1 MSESGPNSGR
11 AELSTPVGSNQ
22 PVVLPPD
29 VQALVAASKQQQHLA
44 HNDAPGEQGP
54 GFMIGP
60 GLGFALRTT
69 LAGMAAL
76 FVAMWMQLDTPR
88 WAIWTVFIVS
98 PPVRGNALR
107 KTAARIAGTFLGC
120 IVGVAAV
127 AFFPQDRVGFYV
139 LFSLWLGACAYWAT
153 LRRGYVSYAASLAAF
168 TSAIVSA
175 GVSAQ
180 PLATWQTAADRG
192 CATMLG
198 ILFALFASN
207 LAATTDDV
215 PGDLARH
222 ICAIATALLDWSL
235 KQLQTGDSAEPKDAP
250 LTAKILALDESCTN
264 SLAERPALN
273 RVKPWLCG
281 VPTALL
287 SLQSA
292 VLSMRDAISPQTLA
306 TARAA
311 TEVLHGAA
319 DVLRSGVALELPA
332 LDRQTDS
339 LRGLHKSQ
347 GAQEPIMRQ
356 TIHALLYL
364 LGSLQALQTFQP
376 PDPATPLYPPPR
388 FTAHP
393 YAATINMIRAIVGM
407 GAGFIIWDLTAWPQ
421 GPVFMVI
428 IAVVVVVLVKIDDPI
443 IAIWA
448 AVVGSTA
455 GGVIALGLKYL
466 VLVRVND
473 PVNLILALFPFLFI
487 AAWIETKG
495 KIAPFGVVLAIG
507 LLYVTEPSNPQ
518 LYDFA
523 HDVNTLIAIEAGCVF
538 TALAFVAIG
547 TPKKGAERIAELLAR
562 MRRCRGTA
570 LATWTDEQRLGWETC
585 MYDELQR
592 LQEATTD
599 TAHRRHGVNLLLSGL
614 KFSKT
619 YVCDPAAN

>member
-1 MSESGPNSGR
+1 
-11 AELSTPVGSNQ
+11 
-22 PVVLPPD
+22 
-29 VQALVAASKQQQHLA
+29 
-44 HNDAPGEQGP
+44 
-54 GFMIGP
+54 MISP

-127 AFFPQDRVGFYV
+127 ALFPQDRVGFYV

-192 CATMLG
+192 CATVLG
-198 ILFALFASN
+198 ILFALFASS

-215 PGDLARH
+215 PGDLAKH
-222 ICAIATALLDWSL
+222 ICALAADLLDWSV
-235 KQLQTGDSAEPKDAP
+235 KQLQAGNSAEPKDAP
-250 LTAKILALDESCTN
+250 LTAKVLALDESCIN

-273 RVKPWLCG
+273 RVKPWICG

-292 VLSMRDAISPQTLA
+292 VLSMRDTISPQARA
-306 TARAA
+306 TAGAA

-319 DVLRSGVALELPA
+319 DFLRSGVALELPA
-332 LDRQTDS
+332 LDRQMDS
-339 LRGLHKSQ
+339 LRELLKSQ
-347 GAQEPIMRQ
+347 RAQAPEMRE

-364 LGSLQALQTFQP
+364 LGSLQALLTFQP
-376 PDPATPLYPPPR
+376 PDAAIPLYPPPR
-388 FTAHP
+388 FAARP

-428 IAVVVVVLVKIDDPI
+428 IAVVMVVLVKIDDPV

-448 AVVGSTA
+448 AVAGSTA

-466 VLVRVND
+466 LLVRFND

-495 KIAPFGVVLAIG
+495 RIAPFGVVLAIG

-518 LYDFA
+518 SYDFA
-523 HDVNTLIAIEAGCVF
+523 HDVNTLMAIEAGCVF
-538 TALAFVAIG
+538 TALAFLTIG

-562 MRRCRGTA
+562 MRRRRRAA
-570 LATWTDEQRLGWETC
+570 LSTWTDEQRLSWETC
-585 MYDELQR
+585 MYDELHR

-614 KFSKT
+614 KLSKSGP
-619 YVCDPAAN
+619 YVCAPAAN

>member
-1 MSESGPNSGR
+1 MSKPD
-11 AELSTPVGSNQ
+11 STTVIEAHPVHHDLRGEHPLFVFASAG
-22 PVVLPPD
+22 D
-29 VQALVAASKQQQHLA
+29 IAFAA
-44 HNDAPGEQGP
+44 
-54 GFMIGP
+54 
-60 GLGFALRTT
+60 RTT
-69 LAGMAAL
+69 LAGLVAL
-76 FVAMWMQLDTPR
+76 YTAMWMQLDTPR

-127 AFFPQDRVGFYV
+127 GLFPQDRVGFYV

-153 LRRGYVSYAASLAAF
+153 LRREYVSYAASLAAF

-192 CATMLG
+192 CATVLG

-215 PGDLARH
+215 PGDLAKH
-222 ICAIATALLDWSL
+222 ICAIAADLLDWSV
-235 KQLQTGDSAEPKDAP
+235 KQLQADNPTEPKDAP
-250 LTAKILALDESCTN
+250 LTAKILALDEPCIN
-264 SLAERPALN
+264 SLAERPALR
-273 RVKPWLCG
+273 RVEPWICG

-292 VLSMRDAISPQTLA
+292 VLSMRDAISPQALA
-306 TARAA
+306 IARAA
-311 TEVLHGAA
+311 TDTLHDVA
-319 DVLRSGVALELPA
+319 DFLRSGGALELPA
-332 LDRQTDS
+332 LSRQMDS
-339 LRGLHKSQ
+339 LRELLKSQ
-347 GAQEPIMRQ
+347 GAQAPAMRE
-356 TIHALLYL
+356 TIHVLLYL
-364 LGSLQALQTFQP
+364 LGSLHALLTFQP
-376 PDPATPLYPPPR
+376 PDAASPLYPPPKFMAR
-388 FTAHP
+388 PH
-393 YAATINMIRAIVGM
+393 AATINMIRAIVGM

-428 IAVVVVVLVKIDDPI
+428 IAVVVVVLVKVDDPI
-443 IAIWA
+443 IAVWD

-466 VLVRVND
+466 LLVGFND
-473 PVNLILALFPFLFI
+473 PVNLILSLFPFLFI

-518 LYDFA
+518 VYDFA
-523 HDVNTLIAIEAGCVF
+523 HDVNTLIAIEAACLF
-538 TALAFVAIG
+538 TALLFLAIG
-547 TPKKGAERIAELLAR
+547 TPKKGAERIAELLVR

-570 LATWTDEQRLGWETC
+570 LANWTHEQRLGWETQ

-614 KFSKT
+614 K
-619 YVCDPAAN
+619 